1 MLHQRILTYLAC
13 LPSFRNILTSTH
25 RICADFTKRLFVK
38 QSDLK
43 AHSAPRT
50 EPEARSSP
58 TAELPKGTLH
68 RQGVHIP
75 ATMLCPR
82 RISTANL
89 RPPNVTRNQVCVQE
103 FKIKTSSRD

>member
-13 LPSFRNILTSTH
+13 LPSFRNILMGTH
-25 RICADFTKRLFVK
+25 RTCADFTKRLFVK

-58 TAELPKGTLH
+58 TAELPTGILQRH
-68 RQGVHIP
+68 GVPIP
-75 ATMLCPR
+75 ANMLCPR
-82 RISTANL
+82 RMSTANL
-89 RPPNVTRNQVCVQE
+89 RPPNVTHGQPTKNSSSQGE
-103 FKIKTSSRD
+103 SSRH

>member
-13 LPSFRNILTSTH
+13 LPSFRNILTGTH
-25 RICADFTKRLFVK
+25 RICADFTKLPFVK

-58 TAELPKGTLH
+58 TADLPRGTLQRH
-68 RQGVHIP
+68 GVHIP
-75 ATMLCPR
+75 ANMLCPR
-82 RISTANL
+82 RMSTANL
-89 RPPNVTRNQVCVQE
+89 RPPNVTDRQE
-103 FKIKTSSRD
+103 